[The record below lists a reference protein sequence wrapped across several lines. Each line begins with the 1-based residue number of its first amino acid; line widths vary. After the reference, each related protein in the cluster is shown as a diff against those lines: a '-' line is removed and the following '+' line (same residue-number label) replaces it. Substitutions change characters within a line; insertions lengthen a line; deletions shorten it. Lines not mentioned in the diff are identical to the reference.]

1 MSGVSELN
9 KQGLDRIEKVL
20 NGKENYYRG
29 FVNFM
34 NDSSVQTRYYY
45 LCHVCAFMEYVNKEP
60 STLTFD
66 DFNNYMMKISY
77 KEDGSMMTSS
87 YRINIYSALKKFNEY
102 LCVSGK
108 LNKNTQFFMRDIK
121 RPKQKESKETIEKRE
136 KSFLTEREIQKCVDQ
151 IDSYMDSD
159 QSGWI
164 FRDKAIIYT
173 LLTT

>member
-45 LCHVCAFMEYVNKEP
+45 LCHVCAFMECVNKEP

-87 YRINIYSALKKFNEY
+87 YRINIYSIVWY
-102 LCVSGK
+102 
-108 LNKNTQFFMRDIK
+108 
-121 RPKQKESKETIEKRE
+121 
-136 KSFLTEREIQKCVDQ
+136 
-151 IDSYMDSD
+151 
-159 QSGWI
+159 
-164 FRDKAIIYT
+164 AIYRYG
-173 LLTT
+173 L

>member
-45 LCHVCAFMEYVNKEP
+45 LCHVCAFMECVNKEP

-66 DFNNYMMKISY
+66 DFNKELEKVSLLERKYIQEEKNKGYKLLNRSDGGEWGNAILGRLIKDNFLINMVHMKILKNISNQDGDYISY
-77 KEDGSMMTSS
+77 
-87 YRINIYSALKKFNEY
+87 
-102 LCVSGK
+102 
-108 LNKNTQFFMRDIK
+108 
-121 RPKQKESKETIEKRE
+121 
-136 KSFLTEREIQKCVDQ
+136 
-151 IDSYMDSD
+151 
-159 QSGWI
+159 
-164 FRDKAIIYT
+164 
-173 LLTT
+173 